1 MADVRRVP
9 SLNVVERYPTT
20 TQPSTTRIMVE
31 QSVLPDYGR
40 EHSLG
45 TLISRPNPYEFLW
58 SVLEEVSKN
67 MADVRRVL
75 SPMISVRYAFC
86 AFSTPP
92 YSISNLLLRYSSA
105 LKLSALF
112 QPFGRMVDAVFGFHH
127 LKRLSAILAFTP
139 ARFLISGQAI
149 VVHILVSVVTPGT
162 ND

>member
-1 MADVRRVP
+1 VHLSYV
-9 SLNVVERYPTT
+9 
-20 TQPSTTRIMVE
+20 
-31 QSVLPDYGR
+31 R

-45 TLISRPNPYEFLW
+45 TLISRPDPYGFLW

-75 SPMISVRYAFC
+75 SAMISAIYAFC
-86 AFSTPP
+86 ALRTPS
-92 YSISNLLLRYSSA
+92 YSISNLLLGYSWAS
-105 LKLSALF
+105 KLSALF
-112 QPFGRMVDAVFGFHH
+112 HPLGRMIDAVFGFHH

-149 VVHILVSVVTPGT
+149 VVHILVSVIAPGT